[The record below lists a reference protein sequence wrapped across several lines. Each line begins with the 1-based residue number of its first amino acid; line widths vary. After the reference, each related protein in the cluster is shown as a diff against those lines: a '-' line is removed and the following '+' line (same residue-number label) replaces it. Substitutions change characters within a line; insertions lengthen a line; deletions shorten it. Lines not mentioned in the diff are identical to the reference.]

1 MLMLPSSVKVYLASQ
16 PTDMRKS
23 IDGLLGLVRG
33 TVDADPFGGHLFVFV
48 GRSRDRVKVLFFDH
62 GGFVVY
68 YKRLER
74 SRFQVRFPE
83 AGAKHVELEA
93 TQLAM
98 LLRGIDYSRVKQPVP
113 WRPAQRRAAVGVA

>member
-23 IDGLLGLVRG
+23 IDGLLGVVRS

-68 YKRLER
+68 YNHHESYCTSFGSSDRLSR
-74 SRFQVRFPE
+74 SWPLSRFLAARSTRVSQRLQCF
-83 AGAKHVELEA
+83 AGGSLG
-93 TQLAM
+93 T
-98 LLRGIDYSRVKQPVP
+98 S
-113 WRPAQRRAAVGVA
+113 